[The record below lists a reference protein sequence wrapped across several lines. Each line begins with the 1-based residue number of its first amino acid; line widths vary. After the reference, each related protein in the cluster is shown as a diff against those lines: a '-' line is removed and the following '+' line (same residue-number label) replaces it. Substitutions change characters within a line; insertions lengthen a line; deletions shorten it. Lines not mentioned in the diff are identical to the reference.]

1 LFTHNSPP
9 LPSFLKTNVLEF
21 VQFLSGLPG
30 PSLQLNSVT
39 AASSQGGFD
48 VVIFARKRS
57 IPSLRHVLDFS
68 DARPRATREIEP
80 FGGCHRGAIK
90 ELKKFFGPG
99 PAKAIRES

>member
-21 VQFLSGLPG
+21 VQFLSGLTG

-57 IPSLRHVLDFS
+57 IPRLDVLDFS
-68 DARPRATREIEP
+68 DARARATREIET